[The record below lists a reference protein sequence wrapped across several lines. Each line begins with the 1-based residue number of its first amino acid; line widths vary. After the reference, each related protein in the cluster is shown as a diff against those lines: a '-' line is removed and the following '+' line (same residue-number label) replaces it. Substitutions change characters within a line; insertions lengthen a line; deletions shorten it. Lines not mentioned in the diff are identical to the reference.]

1 MTLTLGDLRSKLP
14 SDLSRSRSMSRSA
27 LTRKRRWWCNRVL
40 SFSFGSA
47 LCEVVDDRP
56 FPLSETVYNTF
67 VFGGR
72 SVVSEHIGYYTDRKG
87 NDIVLENN
95 WCWVNWEY
103 DWTSCSW
110 TGTLLPILW
119 FYLVTHSFAHSLDSS
134 PLLSFYHSY
143 RKYKVQGRTP
153 LVSSHFYC
161 TIQRM

>member
-1 MTLTLGDLRSKLP
+1 MFKNSNHRYFETLLGV
-14 SDLSRSRSMSRSA
+14 
-27 LTRKRRWWCNRVL
+27 CNRVL

-95 WCWVNWEY
+95 W
-103 DWTSCSW
+103 
-110 TGTLLPILW
+110 
-119 FYLVTHSFAHSLDSS
+119 
-134 PLLSFYHSY
+134 
-143 RKYKVQGRTP
+143 
-153 LVSSHFYC
+153 
-161 TIQRM
+161 